1 MPAGRVTQARLGRT
15 RARFS
20 ISGGSGR
27 RPAWMRDGPY
37 SINEKVG
44 FFHHRSGTSTYG
56 YQGAGYAKRPLDGI
70 EAVIEKACSMLLG
83 GAASKRFEGG
93 AKRTA
98 RERLP
103 AAGSL
108 VVNLQ
113 FHSAAPV
120 DVSRE
125 ECVATLNRIQNF
137 YSIGSGRQRF
147 CQGGWGYVSDGNC
160 KVEMLFY

>member
-1 MPAGRVTQARLGRT
+1 
-15 RARFS
+15 
-20 ISGGSGR
+20 
-27 RPAWMRDGPY
+27 MRDGPY

-83 GAASKRFEGG
+83 GAASKCFEGG